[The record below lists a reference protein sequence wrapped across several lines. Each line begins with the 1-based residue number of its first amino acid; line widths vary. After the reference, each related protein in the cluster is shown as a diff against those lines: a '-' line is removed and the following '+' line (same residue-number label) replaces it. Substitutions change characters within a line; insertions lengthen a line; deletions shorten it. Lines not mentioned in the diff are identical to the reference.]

1 MIGKADEELKMTL
14 RGAFE
19 KVLHKIIEVLFHAWG
34 VGKPI
39 KIPWDFLK

>member
-19 KVLHKIIEVLFHAWG
+19 KVLHKIIEVLLSHMRGRKAH
-34 VGKPI
+34 
-39 KIPWDFLK
+39 